1 MVVEK
6 TDYLDKMGKL
16 LNDTWEFEKI
26 FLENDVILSFTFNQE
41 KQADNIFE
49 KLVASNS
56 IQDPWNQ
63 PRLAQV

>member
-16 LNDTWEFEKI
+16 LNDTWEFEKF

-63 PRLAQV
+63 PTLAQV